1 MIEKCYR
8 LLDISSGNS
17 NPKGTKVAAN
27 AQFDNEDNQ
36 GHLTENGEGGPGMV
50 VTKQDKGMSTAR
62 SSQGL
67 NRDQVGQLM
76 ALLGRFGISEDHLGG
91 NAKNTAG
98 SSMLADME
106 ASLFTYNIEHGWII
120 DMVRVNTS
128 HQICPYLVHIN
139 QLLTLVIS
147 LYQMEKVHKGCI

>member
-17 NPKGTKVAAN
+17 NTKGTKVAAN
-27 AQFDNEDNQ
+27 AQFDTEDNQ

-50 VTKQDKGMSTAR
+50 VTKQDNGMSTAR

-76 ALLGRFGISEDHLGG
+76 ALLKVWNLRGPSWRKCKKHCWELDACRYGG
-91 NAKNTAG
+91 F
-98 SSMLADME
+98 S
-106 ASLFTYNIEHGWII
+106 F
-120 DMVRVNTS
+120 
-128 HQICPYLVHIN
+128 YL
-139 QLLTLVIS
+139 
-147 LYQMEKVHKGCI
+147 